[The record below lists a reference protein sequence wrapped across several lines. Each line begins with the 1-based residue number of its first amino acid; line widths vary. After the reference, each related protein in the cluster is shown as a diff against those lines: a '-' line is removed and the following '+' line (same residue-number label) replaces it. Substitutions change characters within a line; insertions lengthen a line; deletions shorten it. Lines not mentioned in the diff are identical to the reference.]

1 MAVAVVGTPVALTV
15 ASIGLSTGLALAVP
29 GLIATIAGR
38 TGQTARGF
46 ALAVYTFSLFVGASI
61 AAPVAQGLTPWGGGL
76 VMLLPVGLL
85 VLASAGL
92 AVTRDAKPIPVP

>member
-61 AAPVAQGLTPWGGGL
+61 AAPVAQGLIPWG
-76 VMLLPVGLL
+76 
-85 VLASAGL
+85 AAW
-92 AVTRDAKPIPVP
+92 